1 MRLLKFL
8 LLEIPA
14 QLPGEVPEG
23 GVAER
28 KPIVATKLRNLGED
42 FNSNFGNGL
51 EEKKIVAM
59 KLPKMKGKKV
69 LWQPSF
75 EIGEKKI

>member
-28 KPIVATKLRNLGED
+28 KPIVATKLQNLGED

-51 EEKKIVAM
+51 EGGKCGNEVA
-59 KLPKMKGKKV
+59 
-69 LWQPSF
+69 
-75 EIGEKKI
+75 